1 MKMTIFQETYT
12 LENGVKI
19 PKLALGTWLMDN
31 KGAEEA
37 VKNAISIGY
46 RHIDTAQA
54 YGNEQGV
61 GEGVRCS
68 GIDRS
73 EIFVTSKVAAEH
85 KSYESAMASIDE
97 SLRAMGFEYIDLMLI
112 HSPQPWADVNQS
124 DNRYKEENKEVW
136 RAMEDTLKAGK
147 VRAIGISNFL
157 REDVENLMESC
168 TVKPMVNQLLAHI
181 TNTPFELIDYCREQ
195 NIVVEAYSPVAHG
208 EALKNQEIVRMAE
221 KYSVSPAQL
230 CMKYDLQ
237 LGLVVLPKT
246 ENPLHMKENA
256 DMDFV
261 ISDEDMDILK
271 NLDHIKD
278 YGESSFFPVFGG
290 KM

>member
-1 MKMTIFQETYT
+1 
-12 LENGVKI
+12 
-19 PKLALGTWLMDN
+19 
-31 KGAEEA
+31 
-37 VKNAISIGY
+37 
-46 RHIDTAQA
+46 
-54 YGNEQGV
+54 
-61 GEGVRCS
+61 
-68 GIDRS
+68 
-73 EIFVTSKVAAEH
+73 
-85 KSYESAMASIDE
+85 
-97 SLRAMGFEYIDLMLI
+97 MGFEYIDLMLI
-112 HSPQPWADVNQS
+112 HSPQPWVDVNQS

-136 RAMEDTLKAGK
+136 RAMENALKTGK

-157 REDVENLMESC
+157 QEDVENLMDSYA
-168 TVKPMVNQLLAHI
+168 VKPMVNQLLAHI

-208 EALKNQEIVRMAE
+208 EALKNQEIVQMAE
-221 KYSVSPAQL
+221 KYSVSAAQL

-261 ISDEDMDILK
+261 ISDEDMNILK
-271 NLDHIKD
+271 NLHHIKD

>member
-1 MKMTIFQETYT
+1 MTIFQETYT

-46 RHIDTAQA
+46 RHVDTAQA

-61 GEGVRCS
+61 GEGVRCC
-68 GIDRS
+68 GIDRN

-97 SLRAMGFEYIDLMLI
+97 SLRTMGFEYIDLMLI
-112 HSPQPWADVNQS
+112 HSPQPWVDVNQS

-136 RAMEDTLKAGK
+136 RAMENALKTGK

-157 REDVENLMESC
+157 QEDVENLMDSYA
-168 TVKPMVNQLLAHI
+168 VKPMVNQLLAHI

-208 EALKNQEIVRMAE
+208 EALKNQEIVQMAE
-221 KYSVSPAQL
+221 KYSVSAAQL

-261 ISDEDMDILK
+261 ISDEDMNILK

>member
-1 MKMTIFQETYT
+1 MTIFQETYT

-46 RHIDTAQA
+46 RHVDTAQA

-61 GEGVRCS
+61 GEGVRCC
-68 GIDRS
+68 GIDRN

-97 SLRAMGFEYIDLMLI
+97 SLRTMGFEYIDLMLI
-112 HSPQPWADVNQS
+112 HSPQPWVDVNQS

-136 RAMEDTLKAGK
+136 RAMENALKTGK

-157 REDVENLMESC
+157 QEDVENLMDSYA
-168 TVKPMVNQLLAHI
+168 VKPMVNQLLAHI

-208 EALKNQEIVRMAE
+208 EALKNQEIVQMAE
-221 KYSVSPAQL
+221 KYSVSAAQL

-261 ISDEDMDILK
+261 ISDEDMNILK
-271 NLDHIKD
+271 NLDYIKD

>member
-1 MKMTIFQETYT
+1 MTIFQETYT

-97 SLRAMGFEYIDLMLI
+97 SLRTMGFEYIDLMLI

-136 RAMEDTLKAGK
+136 RAMEDALKAGK

-195 NIVVEAYSPVAHG
+195 NIVVEAYPPVAHG
-208 EALKNQEIVRMAE
+208 EALKNQEIVQMAE
-221 KYSVSPAQL
+221 KYSVSPARL

>member
-1 MKMTIFQETYT
+1 MTIFQETYT

-37 VKNAISIGY
+37 VKKAISIGY
-46 RHIDTAQA
+46 RHVDTAQA

-61 GEGVRCS
+61 GEGVRCC

-85 KSYESAMASIDE
+85 RSYESAMASIDE
-97 SLRAMGFEYIDLMLI
+97 SLRTMGFEYIDLMLI
-112 HSPQPWADVNQS
+112 HSPQPWVDVNQS

-136 RAMEDTLKAGK
+136 RAMENALKTGK

-157 REDVENLMESC
+157 QEDVENLMDSYA
-168 TVKPMVNQLLAHI
+168 VKPMVNQLLAHI

-208 EALKNQEIVRMAE
+208 EALKNQEIVQMAE
-221 KYSVSPAQL
+221 KYSVSAAQL

-261 ISDEDMDILK
+261 ISDEDMNILK